1 MSAPRLSPPP
11 GRPAAQRGISLV
23 WTAVLITVI
32 GLAMTAGY
40 LLIQAGA
47 ESRQARQQD
56 AALAWAGQL
65 LDGYASAFGRLP
77 CPASTADGLEDCGA
91 NPNGKGWL
99 PMRTLEQHG
108 ALALRPDLQASRPEG
123 TAPAIRYLVYRD
135 AASGLDLARQGAP
148 GADSRYRAKRP
159 EYKPSAPA
167 AGDYYVRDGDQ
178 SSTADLCQAL
188 HAISPLQLPAATSDT
203 WQFNAPDARA
213 GTTAAAHV
221 RDPGGRVVNV
231 AYGLATAGKGS
242 GAGLFGGANATAA
255 NTLEWP
261 ARAHDAQYGD
271 RVRVAGA
278 AQLARTLQCAPVMAS
293 LDAMAASRAA
303 MEQVVAQRVENVAS
317 ASSARTSVLLAYALN
332 TAGLLGDAA
341 AIKTAVSN
349 ITVSSV
355 FLGNAVAG
363 CASIILAPGFCWQIP
378 IHTAALT
385 TAKVALVQ
393 ASAAL
398 AMHASMYAPIALADA
413 QVKEATSKLD
423 GKYGAPDSED
433 PAICSMVDA
442 ITEQQDEIRREA
454 DENRAELAKNREEMA
469 RLRKIIEDAEKEFRN
484 EPRQGSSETHRQE
497 IARITAARIVAEQAY
512 DAVKSEIDSI
522 DQRIKD
528 SKKGMDSMRKQ
539 IDDIDQDKAV
549 IKPDGASA
557 EQFEM
562 SQEYWRDVR
571 ARLVEQLAKEEQ
583 KQRDLEQEKRDKQ
596 ELLKQR
602 DTQRKSARQ
611 AFSAL
616 QSRADS
622 VEISKPQPPTD
633 AEPSPP
639 PIIYFAYCTGQKTSA
654 LFNLCGLLIDRYY
667 KASRD
672 YKHIADA
679 EPALEADIA
688 DKDQQIRDL
697 EKDKANARAVCEA
710 ARDGQHAD
718 DYDGNLYNPWQQ
730 AQKLMNASMHYGST
744 APVELRND

>member
-1 MSAPRLSPPP
+1 M
-11 GRPAAQRGISLV
+11 
-23 WTAVLITVI
+23 
-32 GLAMTAGY
+32 
-40 LLIQAGA
+40 
-47 ESRQARQQD
+47 
-56 AALAWAGQL
+56 
-65 LDGYASAFGRLP
+65 
-77 CPASTADGLEDCGA
+77 
-91 NPNGKGWL
+91 
-99 PMRTLEQHG
+99 
-108 ALALRPDLQASRPEG
+108 
-123 TAPAIRYLVYRD
+123 
-135 AASGLDLARQGAP
+135 
-148 GADSRYRAKRP
+148 
-159 EYKPSAPA
+159 
-167 AGDYYVRDGDQ
+167 RDGDQ
-178 SSTADLCQAL
+178 NSTADLCQAL
-188 HAISPLQLPAATSDT
+188 HAISPLELPAATSDT
-203 WQFNAPDARA
+203 WQFHTPDARA
-213 GTTAAAHV
+213 GTTAAAYV

-231 AYGLATAGKGS
+231 AYGLAIAGKGS
-242 GAGLFGGANATAA
+242 GASLFGGANATAA

-303 MEQVVAQRVENVAS
+303 MEQVVAQRVENVDS
-317 ASSARTSVLLAYALN
+317 AGSARTSVLLAYALN

-454 DENRAELAKNREEMA
+454 DENRAELARNREEMA

-562 SQEYWRDVR
+562 SKAYWLDVR

-583 KQRDLEQEKRDKQ
+583 KQRELEQEKRDKQ
-596 ELLKQR
+596 ELLKER
-602 DTQRKSARQ
+602 ETQRKNARQ

-616 QSRADS
+616 LSRADS
-622 VEISKPQPPTD
+622 VEISEPQPPTD

-654 LFNLCGLLIDRYY
+654 LLSMCGLLIDRYY

-710 ARDGQHAD
+710 ARDGEHAD

>member
-1 MSAPRLSPPP
+1 
-11 GRPAAQRGISLV
+11 
-23 WTAVLITVI
+23 
-32 GLAMTAGY
+32 
-40 LLIQAGA
+40 
-47 ESRQARQQD
+47 
-56 AALAWAGQL
+56 
-65 LDGYASAFGRLP
+65 
-77 CPASTADGLEDCGA
+77 
-91 NPNGKGWL
+91 
-99 PMRTLEQHG
+99 
-108 ALALRPDLQASRPEG
+108 
-123 TAPAIRYLVYRD
+123 
-135 AASGLDLARQGAP
+135 
-148 GADSRYRAKRP
+148 
-159 EYKPSAPA
+159 
-167 AGDYYVRDGDQ
+167 
-178 SSTADLCQAL
+178 
-188 HAISPLQLPAATSDT
+188 
-203 WQFNAPDARA
+203 
-213 GTTAAAHV
+213 
-221 RDPGGRVVNV
+221 
-231 AYGLATAGKGS
+231 
-242 GAGLFGGANATAA
+242 NATAA